1 MKNKTQKIII
11 ILLITLLF
19 SGCSKKTAMTPNFF
33 SAYFEDLGYKILD
46 LSEQYKEHD
55 ITTALIAK
63 KNNYQIEFFEY
74 LTQKEAN
81 NIVEANAKKII
92 SLNLTAEKKEG
103 ENFLRY
109 SFFTSEYNI
118 IISQIDNT
126 VIYVEVPIEYQ
137 EELEKN
143 LNYMFY

>member
-1 MKNKTQKIII
+1 MPPLEREAEPL
-11 ILLITLLF
+11 ILVF
-19 SGCSKKTAMTPNFF
+19 
-33 SAYFEDLGYKILD
+33 
-46 LSEQYKEHD
+46 
-55 ITTALIAK
+55 
-63 KNNYQIEFFEY
+63 
-74 LTQKEAN
+74 
-81 NIVEANAKKII
+81 KKII

-143 LNYMFY
+143 QAHWKHRLTY